1 MIFSLLMSVMLLL
14 SLKFRLHMATRTPHH
29 QNSNEVTHGTELIS
43 QHSRREKTIQSNQ
56 KLKGALHHLD
66 ARTCA
71 GQKRVLRACAPDAR
85 LSTQKSA
92 HLLIRR
98 INCIG
103 RPLDRLQTSPQGD
116 LTLKSD
122 SALQKRWIK

>member
-1 MIFSLLMSVMLLL
+1 MLLTSSIRGHLL

-29 QNSNEVTHGTELIS
+29 QNSNEVTHGTELI
-43 QHSRREKTIQSNQ
+43 HSTPEGQKTIQSNQ
-56 KLKGALHHLD
+56 KLKGALHQLD

-85 LSTQKSA
+85 LSTQKAA

-103 RPLDRLQTSPQGD
+103 RPLDRLQTGPQGD
-116 LTLKSD
+116 LTLKSE
-122 SALQKRWIK
+122 SALQKRRIK